1 MDQLRQN
8 LNRTNG
14 KCSTSKVKVPSFK
27 QLTGNNLFALFD
39 SHLRY
44 AAHVWGQGG
53 NNEVDMVKRAQ
64 NKTLRI
70 ISFKDRTKPSD
81 LLDAN
86 HKILKLQKIIA
97 LKNCLLIYDQ
107 LCDNL
112 PNPFSNYF
120 KLLKDQHRHNTR
132 GSNKVE
138 SFMYQ
143 E

>member
-1 MDQLRQN
+1 M
-8 LNRTNG
+8 
-14 KCSTSKVKVPSFK
+14 
-27 QLTGNNLFALFD
+27 
-39 SHLRY
+39 
-44 AAHVWGQGG
+44 
-53 NNEVDMVKRAQ
+53 DMVKRAQ

-86 HKILKLQKIIA
+86 RKILKLQKIIA

-132 GSNKVE
+132 GSNKVK
-138 SFMYQ
+138 SYMYQ